1 MIHLQI
7 NNHEFQMEL
16 RGSDDKIL
24 EELSSAAVRM
34 LTAMEQSDG
43 RCMKE
48 NLALLVMKMLEKSK
62 QEADFHEK
70 NTYPV

>member
-43 RCMKE
+43 RCMNQKHLSE
-48 NLALLVMKMLEKSK
+48 KISLLRNE
-62 QEADFHEK
+62 
-70 NTYPV
+70 